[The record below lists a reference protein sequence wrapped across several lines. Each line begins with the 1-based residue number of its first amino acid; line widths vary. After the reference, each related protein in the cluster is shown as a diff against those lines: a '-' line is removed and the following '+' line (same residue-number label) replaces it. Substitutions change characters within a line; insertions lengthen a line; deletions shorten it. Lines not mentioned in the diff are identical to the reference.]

1 MIWRRLSLIE
11 ADLILFNGA
20 VWTVNS
26 GQPWAEAVAISG
38 ENILAVG
45 SSNAIKKLKGT
56 ATESIDLKGAFV
68 LPGFIDSHTHFLQGG
83 FSLSNIQLYEV
94 KSREDFTA
102 KIKERADS
110 LGKGTWI
117 LYGDWDHQKFDPP
130 QLPNKSWIDSA
141 TPDNPV
147 FINCHDSHMVLVNT
161 VALKIAGI
169 TKETLSPKGGEII
182 KDRMTG
188 EPTGI
193 LKDAAKGLVFQ
204 HIPEYSL
211 DEKVKAAASALNH
224 AAQVGVTTIHDMN
237 YEESAQAL
245 EKLFKDKKLSAR
257 IHGYLPISQNEYFS
271 TIKSRIPLNQFYLTI
286 GGLKGFVDGSLG
298 SATALFFEP
307 YKDNPLTSGLLAPD
321 MFPDGEMEKRILRA
335 DKEGLQLAVHAIGD
349 RANHLILDI
358 FERVIKQIG
367 ARDRRWR
374 IEHAQHLMPED
385 MIRFAELGILASM
398 QPYHAIDDGR
408 WAEKKIGPVRARTTY
423 ALQSLLDK
431 KAVITFGSDW
441 TVAPMN
447 PLLGI
452 YAAVTRN
459 TLDGKNPEGWF
470 PEQKISLA
478 NAIRGYTLNG
488 AYSEFAEGKKG
499 SLEEGK
505 YADIVVLNNNLFDI
519 SQDDIPQTQVLM
531 TIVGGKIVY
540 KR

>member
-1 MIWRRLSLIE
+1 MIE
-11 ADLILFNGA
+11 ADLVLLNGA
-20 VWTVNS
+20 VWTVNPD
-26 GQPWAEAVAISG
+26 QPWAEAVAISG

-45 SSNAIKKLKGT
+45 SSKAVQKLKGT
-56 ATESIDLKGAFV
+56 VTKSIDLQGAFV
-68 LPGFIDSHTHFLQGG
+68 LPGFIDSHMHFLQGG
-83 FSLSNIQLYEV
+83 FSLSSIQLYEV
-94 KSREDFTA
+94 KSREEFIA
-102 KIKERADS
+102 KTKERADS
-110 LGKGTWI
+110 LEKEAWI
-117 LYGDWDHQKFDPP
+117 LNGDWDHQKFDPP
-130 QLPNKSWIDSA
+130 LLPNKSWIDSV
-141 TPDNPV
+141 TRNNPV
-147 FINCHDSHMVLVNT
+147 FINCHDSHMVLVNSA
-161 VALKIAGI
+161 ALNMAGI
-169 TKETLSPKGGEII
+169 TKDTLSPEGGEIV
-182 KDRMTG
+182 KDSKTG

-193 LKDAAKGLVFQ
+193 LKDAAKGLVSK
-204 HIPEYSL
+204 HIPESTF
-211 DEKVKAAASALNH
+211 DEKVKSAAAALNH
-224 AAQVGVTTIHDMN
+224 AAQIGLTTIHDMN
-237 YEESAQAL
+237 YEESASAL
-245 EKLFKDKKLSAR
+245 EQLFKDKKLSAR
-257 IHGYLPISQNEYFS
+257 IHGYLPISQHEYFS
-271 TIKSRIPLNQFYLTI
+271 TIKSKIPPNQFYLTI
-286 GGLKGFVDGSLG
+286 GGLKGFCDGSLG

-307 YKDNPLTSGLLAPD
+307 YADNPLTSGLLAPD
-321 MFPDGEMEKRILRA
+321 MFPDGEMEKRILQA

-358 FERVIKQIG
+358 FERVIKQNG

-374 IEHAQHLMPED
+374 IEHAQHLLPDD

-423 ALQSLLDK
+423 AFQSLLEK

-470 PEQKISLA
+470 PEQKISLED
-478 NAIRGYTLNG
+478 AIRGYTLNG
-488 AYSEFAEGKKG
+488 SYAEFSEEKKG

-519 SQDDIPQTQVLM
+519 PQDDIPQTQVLM

-540 KR
+540 RR